1 MISLGIST
9 STERGSVALVKGGR
23 VLASEDWLHLE
34 GHAERLFAALDRVFA
49 AAGVSRGGL
58 GIVGC
63 DIGPGSFTGV
73 RVGVASA
80 QGIALGL
87 GLRMVPVLSFEAM
100 AHAARRAP
108 AGGAAAHEACVVAID
123 AKKDEAFL
131 AELVRG
137 ERVGELLHLPR
148 LEAARWLE
156 AARDRGL
163 GIVGGF
169 AAELVEGALRSELS
183 DLPHAVAVAELALE
197 RAARAVEVAELAPE
211 YVRAPDAKPQMG
223 GSPAASAQSST

>member
-9 STERGSVALVKGGR
+9 STERGSVALVGDGR

-34 GHAERLFAALDRVFA
+34 GHAERLFAALDRVFLEA
-49 AAGVSRGGL
+49 RVSRGEL

-100 AHAARRAP
+100 AQAARRIEQ
-108 AGGAAAHEACVVAID
+108 GGARAFEAYVVALD
-123 AKKDEAFL
+123 AKKDEAYL
-131 AELVRG
+131 AELREG
-137 ERVGELLHLPR
+137 ERVAELLHLPR
-148 LEAARWLE
+148 AEAAAWLE
-156 AARDRGL
+156 AARLRGL
-163 GIVGGF
+163 ALVGAF
-169 AAELVEGALRSELS
+169 AAELGEGVLRSERS
-183 DLPHAVAVAELALE
+183 DLPHAIAVAELALE
-197 RAARAVEVAELAPE
+197 RAARAVEVCEIAPE
-211 YVRAPDAKPQMG
+211 YVRAPDAKPQSG

>member
-9 STERGSVALVKGGR
+9 STERGSVALVEGER
-23 VLASEDWLHLE
+23 VLASEAWLHLE

-49 AAGVSRGGL
+49 QARVSRAEL
-58 GIVGC
+58 GVVGC

-100 AHAARRAP
+100 AHAARHAD
-108 AGGAAAHEACVVAID
+108 AGGSAHEACVVAID

-131 AELVRG
+131 AELVGG
-137 ERVGELLHLPR
+137 ERAGELLHLPR
-148 LEAARWLE
+148 AEASRWLE

-163 GIVGGF
+163 RIVGSF

-183 DLPHAVAVAELALE
+183 DLPHAIAVAELANE